1 MKLADLLEVAREA
14 RRSLD
19 AADAAFAA
27 LPTERRREFLLRAV
41 SSLGANDVIVA
52 AAIIAQALDRHAEA
66 VHNLAATIKIIG
78 EKPKASTS

>member
-1 MKLADLLEVAREA
+1 MSVRTIEEILK
-14 RRSLD
+14 
-19 AADAAFAA
+19 AAGKTQPD
-27 LPTERRREFLLRAV
+27 P